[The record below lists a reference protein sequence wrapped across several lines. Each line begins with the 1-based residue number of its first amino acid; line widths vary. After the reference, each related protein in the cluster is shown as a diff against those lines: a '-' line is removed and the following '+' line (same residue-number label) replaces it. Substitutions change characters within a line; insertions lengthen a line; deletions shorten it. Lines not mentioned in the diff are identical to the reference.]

1 MSNPPRGARTYPGFM
16 TTSFNAVRESRRRE
30 ELKQFLRTRRERLR
44 PEDVGIAPGA
54 RRRTPGLRREE
65 VAMLAGIGA
74 SWYTWLE
81 QGRDIKVS
89 EQVLDAISRT
99 LRLDAVERDHLY
111 QLVGM
116 NPPQRTA
123 DETPG
128 TAQLTALLEGWMP
141 SPAYVID
148 RCWNIVGTNRAAE
161 LVFGFREGDTNCLVA
176 FFTNPAFRARHRY
189 WDEIAPGLV
198 SEFRRDAA
206 RYPDDPEFTR
216 ISGLLTEE
224 SADFAALWSR
234 YEITAANQGVKAI
247 DHPRAGCLI
256 FEHSVLEIP
265 DRPGVRLMLHTAQA
279 GTDTRERV
287 MELLGRD
294 ARKGRISLVEAG

>member
-1 MSNPPRGARTYPGFM
+1 M
-16 TTSFNAVRESRRRE
+16 TTSLNAVREPRRRE
-30 ELKQFLRTRRERLR
+30 ELKHFLRTRRERLR
-44 PEDVGIAPGA
+44 PEDVGLPPGA

-111 QLVGM
+111 RLVGM
-116 NPPQRTA
+116 NPPQRAA
-123 DETPG
+123 DDLAD
-128 TAQLTALLEGWMP
+128 TAQLTALVEGWMP

-148 RCWNIVGTNRAAE
+148 RCWDIVGLNRAAS
-161 LVFGFREGDTNCLVA
+161 LVFGFGERDTNCLVS

-189 WDEIAPGLV
+189 WAEVAPGLV

-206 RYPDDPEFTR
+206 RYPEESRFTS
-216 ISGLLTEE
+216 ISRRLTEE
-224 SADFAALWSR
+224 SEEFAELWSR
-234 YEITAANQGVKAI
+234 YELTATNQGVKGI
-247 DHPRAGCLI
+247 DHPRSGFLV
-256 FEHSVLEIP
+256 FDHSVLEIP
-265 DRPGVRLMLHTAQA
+265 DRPGIRLMLHTARP
-279 GTDTRERV
+279 GTETREKV
-287 MELLGRD
+287 VELLGRD
-294 ARKGRISLVEAG
+294 ERKGRISLVEAG

>member
-1 MSNPPRGARTYPGFM
+1 M
-16 TTSFNAVRESRRRE
+16 TTSLKPVGDARRRE
-30 ELKQFLRTRRERLR
+30 ELRLFLRTRRERLA
-44 PEDVGIAPGA
+44 PQDVGLPPGA

-99 LRLDAVERDHLY
+99 LRLDAAERDHLY
-111 QLVGM
+111 RLVGL
-116 NPPQRTA
+116 NPPRHTA
-123 DETPG
+123 GDPG
-128 TAQLTALLEGWMP
+128 DISRLTSLLEGWMP
-141 SPAYVID
+141 SPAYAID

-161 LVFGFREGDTNCLVA
+161 LVFGFREGDTNCLMA

-189 WDEIAPGLV
+189 WADIAPGLV

-216 ISGLLTEE
+216 ISEHLAGCSPE
-224 SADFAALWSR
+224 FAELWSR
-234 YEITAANQGVKAI
+234 YEIRSTNQGVKAI

-256 FEHSVLEIP
+256 FDHSVLEVP

-279 GTDTRERV
+279 GTDTAERV
-287 MELLGRD
+287 RELLDRD

>member
-1 MSNPPRGARTYPGFM
+1 M
-16 TTSFNAVRESRRRE
+16 TTSLNAVREPSRRE
-30 ELKQFLRTRRERLR
+30 ELKHFLRTRRERLT
-44 PEDVGIAPGA
+44 PEDVGLPPGA

-99 LRLDAVERDHLY
+99 LLLDAVERDHLY

-116 NPPQRTA
+116 NPPQREA
-123 DETPG
+123 DGMPD

-148 RCWNIVGTNRAAE
+148 RCWTIVGTNRAAE
-161 LVFGFREGDTNCLVA
+161 LVFGFTEGDTNCLVA

-189 WDEIAPGLV
+189 WAEIAPGLV

-206 RYPDDPEFTR
+206 RYPGDPEFAR
-216 ISGLLTEE
+216 ISRRLVAESEE
-224 SADFAALWSR
+224 FAALWSQ
-234 YEITAANQGVKAI
+234 YEITATNQGVKAI

-265 DRPGVRLMLHTAQA
+265 DRPGIRLMLHTARA
-279 GTDTRERV
+279 GTDTREKV

-294 ARKGRISLVEAG
+294 ERKGRISLVEAG

>member
-1 MSNPPRGARTYPGFM
+1 
-16 TTSFNAVRESRRRE
+16 
-30 ELKQFLRTRRERLR
+30 
-44 PEDVGIAPGA
+44 
-54 RRRTPGLRREE
+54 
-65 VAMLAGIGA
+65 MLAGIGA

-99 LRLDAVERDHLY
+99 LLLDTVERDHLY
-111 QLVGM
+111 RLAGM
-116 NPPQRTA
+116 NPPRRKA
-123 DETPG
+123 DDIPD

-148 RCWNIVGTNRAAE
+148 RCWTIVGTNHAAE
-161 LVFGFREGDTNCLVA
+161 LVFGFRESDTNCLVA

-189 WDEIAPGLV
+189 WAETAPGLV

-216 ISGLLTEE
+216 IAHQLTEQSTE
-224 SADFAALWSR
+224 FAELWSQ
-234 YEITAANQGVKAI
+234 YEITATNQGVKAI
-247 DHPRAGCLI
+247 DHPRAGCLV
-256 FEHSVLEIP
+256 FEHSVLEVP
-265 DRPGVRLMLHTAQA
+265 DRPGIRLMLHTAPA
-279 GTDTRERV
+279 GTDTRQKV

-294 ARKGRISLVEAG
+294 ERKGRISLVEAG

>member
-1 MSNPPRGARTYPGFM
+1 M
-16 TTSFNAVRESRRRE
+16 TTSLNAVREPRRRE
-30 ELKQFLRTRRERLR
+30 ELKHFLRTRRERLT
-44 PEDVGIAPGA
+44 PEEVGLPPGA

-65 VAMLAGIGA
+65 VALLAGIGA

-89 EQVLDAISRT
+89 AQVLDALSRT
-99 LRLDAVERDHLY
+99 LRLDPAEHDHLY

-116 NPPQRTA
+116 NPPRRTA
-123 DETPG
+123 DDLSDT
-128 TAQLTALLEGWMP
+128 TRLTALLEGWMP

-148 RCWNIVGTNRAAE
+148 RCWNIVGTNRAAL

-189 WDEIAPGLV
+189 WEEIAPGLV

-206 RYPDDPEFTR
+206 RYPDDAEFTR
-216 ISGLLTEE
+216 ISDQLVQE
-224 SADFAALWSR
+224 SPEFAELWSR
-234 YEITAANQGVKAI
+234 YEITATNQGVKAV

-256 FEHSVLEIP
+256 FDHSVLEIP
-265 DRPGVRLMLHTAQA
+265 DRPGVRLMLHTARA

-294 ARKGRISLVEAG
+294 ERKGRISLVEAG

>member
-1 MSNPPRGARTYPGFM
+1 M
-16 TTSFNAVRESRRRE
+16 TTSLNAVREPRRRE
-30 ELKQFLRTRRERLR
+30 ELKHFLRTRRERLR
-44 PEDVGIAPGA
+44 PEDVGLPPGA

-89 EQVLDAISRT
+89 EQVVDSISRT
-99 LRLDAVERDHLY
+99 LLLDAVERDHLY
-111 QLVGM
+111 RLVGM

-123 DETPG
+123 DDLAD

-148 RCWNIVGTNRAAE
+148 RCWDIVGLNRAAG
-161 LVFGFREGDTNCLVA
+161 LVFGFGERDTNCLMS

-189 WDEIAPGLV
+189 WAEVAPGLV

-206 RYPDDPEFTR
+206 RYP
-216 ISGLLTEE
+216 EE
-224 SADFAALWSR
+224 SRFASISRRLMEESKEFAELWSR
-234 YEITAANQGVKAI
+234 YELTAKNQGVKAI
-247 DHPRAGCLI
+247 DHPRAGFLI
-256 FEHSVLEIP
+256 FDHSVLEIP
-265 DRPGVRLMLHTAQA
+265 DRPGIRLMLHTARP
-279 GTDTRERV
+279 GTETREKV
-287 MELLGRD
+287 VELLGRD
-294 ARKGRISLVEAG
+294 ERKGRISLVEAG

>member
-1 MSNPPRGARTYPGFM
+1 M
-16 TTSFNAVRESRRRE
+16 TPSLNAVRDSRRRE
-30 ELKQFLRTRRERLR
+30 ELKHFLRTRRERLT
-44 PEDVGIAPGA
+44 PEDVGLPPGT

-89 EQVLDAISRT
+89 GQVLDAISRT
-99 LRLDAVERDHLY
+99 LLLDPVERDHLY

-116 NPPQRTA
+116 NPPQRAA
-123 DETPG
+123 DDVSD

-148 RCWNIVGTNRAAE
+148 RCWNIAGANRAAR

-189 WDEIAPGLV
+189 WAEIAPGLV

-206 RYPDDPEFTR
+206 RYPDDEEFTR
-216 ISGLLTEE
+216 ISRRLAQE
-224 SADFAALWSR
+224 SAEFAELWAR
-234 YEITAANQGVKAI
+234 YEITATNQGVKAI

-256 FEHSVLEIP
+256 FDHSVLEIP
-265 DRPGVRLMLHTAQA
+265 DRPGVRLMLHTART
-279 GTDTRERV
+279 GTDTREKV

-294 ARKGRISLVEAG
+294 ERKGRMSLVEAG

>member
-1 MSNPPRGARTYPGFM
+1 M
-16 TTSFNAVRESRRRE
+16 TTSLNAVREPRRRE
-30 ELKQFLRTRRERLR
+30 ELKHFLRTCRERLT
-44 PEDVGIAPGA
+44 PEEVGLPPGA

-65 VAMLAGIGA
+65 VALLAGIGA

-89 EQVLDAISRT
+89 AQVLDALSRT
-99 LRLDAVERDHLY
+99 LRLDAAERDHLY

-116 NPPQRTA
+116 NPPRRTA
-123 DETPG
+123 DDLADTSR
-128 TAQLTALLEGWMP
+128 LTVLLEGWMP

-148 RCWNIVGTNRAAE
+148 RCWNIAGANRAAR

-189 WDEIAPGLV
+189 WEEIAPGLV

-206 RYPDDPEFTR
+206 RYPDDTEFTLIADR
-216 ISGLLTEE
+216 LVAE
-224 SADFAALWSR
+224 SAEFAELWAR
-234 YEITAANQGVKAI
+234 YEISATNQGVKAI

-256 FEHSVLEIP
+256 FDHSVLEIP
-265 DRPGVRLMLHTAQA
+265 DRPGVRLMLHTARA

-294 ARKGRISLVEAG
+294 ERKERISLVEAG